1 MLVPLYGFLQGDT
14 LGLVVLVHDSDRVRD
29 VAQKLQRAA
38 AVRIA
43 PRERVVVLAHGRRL
57 DPDATIA
64 QAGLTA
70 LDRVD
75 VVEEADDGA

>member
-14 LGLVVLVHDSDRVRD
+14 LGLVVLVHGSDRVRD
-29 VAQKLQRAA
+29 IAHRLQRAA
-38 AVRIA
+38 AVRVA
-43 PRERVVVLAHGRRL
+43 PRERMVVMLRGRVL

-64 QAGLTA
+64 QAGLEA

-75 VVEEADDGA
+75 VVKEAERGT

>member
-14 LGLVVLVHDSDRVRD
+14 LGLVVLVHDTDHVRD
-29 VAQKLQRAA
+29 IAQRLQRAA

-43 PRERVVVLAHGRRL
+43 ARERVVVLANGRRL

-64 QAGLTA
+64 QAGLSA

-75 VVEEADDGA
+75 VVEESDHGP

>member
-1 MLVPLYGFLQGDT
+1 MLVPLYGFLHGDT

-29 VAQKLQRAA
+29 IVQRLQRAS

-43 PRERVVVLAHGRRL
+43 PRERMSVMLRGRAL
-57 DPDATIA
+57 DLDATVA

-75 VVEEADDGA
+75 VVPEVEHAT

>member
-14 LGLVVLVHDSDRVRD
+14 LGLVVLVHDGDRVRD

-43 PRERVVVLAHGRRL
+43 PRERVVVLANGRRL
-57 DPDATIA
+57 DPEATIA
-64 QAGLTA
+64 QAGLKA

-75 VVEEADDGA
+75 VVEEADNGP